1 MATEAVLREYMYAP
15 GPAMPDAKFFHNVLH
30 DMESVVWS
38 IFSNVAHVP
47 AEYKAAELAR
57 DLRHVWLRILP

>member
-15 GPAMPDAKFFHNVLH
+15 GPAMPDAKLH
-30 DMESVVWS
+30 DMESVVCS